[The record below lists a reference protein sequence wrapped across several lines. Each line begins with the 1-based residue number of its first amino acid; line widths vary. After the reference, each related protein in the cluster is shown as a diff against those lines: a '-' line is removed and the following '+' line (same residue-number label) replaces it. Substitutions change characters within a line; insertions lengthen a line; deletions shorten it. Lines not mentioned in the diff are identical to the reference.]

1 MGKDISNIQIPYKM
15 TNYEIKIKY
24 YRFHDIVTYDVSE
37 NGSIFL
43 FTDNLTDVNVNCILA

>member
-1 MGKDISNIQIPYKM
+1 MKF
-15 TNYEIKIKY
+15 KIKY